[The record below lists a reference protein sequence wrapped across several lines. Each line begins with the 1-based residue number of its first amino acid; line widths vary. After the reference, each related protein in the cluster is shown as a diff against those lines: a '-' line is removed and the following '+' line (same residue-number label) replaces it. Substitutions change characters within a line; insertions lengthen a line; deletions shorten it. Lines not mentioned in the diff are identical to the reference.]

1 MALPRKGSI
10 PLVKLP
16 ILGDIQLPVAFMN
29 VQKFKGTVP
38 KLYRHQ
44 TSHSDINP

>member
-1 MALPRKGSI
+1 M
-10 PLVKLP
+10 KLP
-16 ILGDIQLPVAFMN
+16 ILGDIQIQLPVAFMN
-29 VQKFKGTVP
+29 VQKIKGTVP